1 MKPDL
6 PPTVS
11 RTALLVDGRDEVF
24 RALIT
29 DLLMFGDALR
39 DAREEIAAALGVSA
53 PQYAILMAIARSPA
67 PGGPG
72 VSEVGAILR
81 VSVPFI
87 VGQTRAL
94 VAAGLL
100 RKKADPADRRRVRLV
115 LTPSCLAA
123 LTRLASTQRRVNDT
137 LFAGIG
143 ATEFRALQKTLRKLT
158 VALAAAQRPA
168 ED

>member
-11 RTALLVDGRDEVF
+11 RATLLVNGRDEVF

-29 DLLMFGDALR
+29 DLLAFGDALR

-67 PGGPG
+67 HGGPG
-72 VSEVGAILR
+72 VSEVGATLR

-94 VAAGLL
+94 VAAGFL

-115 LTPSCLAA
+115 LTPSCRTA
-123 LTRLASTQRRVNDT
+123 LTRLASFQRRVNDA

-143 ATEFRALQKTLRKLT
+143 ATEFRALQKTLRKLAAT
-158 VALAAAQRPA
+158 LAIAPKHT
-168 ED
+168 EG